1 MNTTDR
7 YLKAI
12 HFAQT
17 LDDGSASTGTLAEL
31 LDVTPASATEMLHKL
46 EADGLIAYEKYNGA
60 QLTETGKA
68 RATDAVETYC
78 ILQRF
83 LYEVLEV
90 ETYQSEAKALESVI
104 DETVADR
111 LDTIIDRPATCPDC
125 FDPSGDA
132 CERLLQRSE
141 AD

>member
-17 LDDGSASTGTLAEL
+17 LDDGPASTGTLADL
-31 LDVTPASATEMLHKL
+31 LDVSPASATEMLNKL
-46 EADGLIAYEKYNGA
+46 EADGLVTYEKYNGA
-60 QLTETGKA
+60 RLTDAGAT

-83 LYEVLEV
+83 LYEVLDV
-90 ETYQSEAKALESVI
+90 EEYRSEAKALESVI

-125 FDPSGDA
+125 FDPDGDA
-132 CERLLQRSE
+132 CEHLLQRIE

>member
-7 YLKAI
+7 YLKAVY
-12 HFAQT
+12 FAQT
-17 LDDGSASTGTLAEL
+17 LEEGSASTGTLAEL
-31 LDVTPASATEMLHKL
+31 LDVTPASATEMLNKL
-46 EADGLIAYEKYNGA
+46 EADGLVAYEKYNGA
-60 QLTETGKA
+60 RLTETGQA

-83 LYEVLEV
+83 LHDVLEV
-90 ETYQSEAKALESVI
+90 DTYQSEAKALESVI

-111 LDTIIDRPATCPDC
+111 LDTIIDRPNTCPSC
-125 FDPSGDA
+125 FDPQGDA
-132 CERLLQRSE
+132 CERLLQRTE

>member
-12 HFAQT
+12 YFAES
-17 LDDGSASTGTLAEL
+17 LEDGAASTGTLAEI
-31 LDVTPASATEMLHKL
+31 LDVTPASATEMLGKL
-46 EADGLIAYEKYNGA
+46 EADGLVAYEKYNGA
-60 QLTETGKA
+60 RLTDTGRT
-68 RATDAVETYC
+68 RATEAVETYC

-90 ETYQSEAKALESVI
+90 EEYHAEAKALESVI
-104 DETVADR
+104 DETVAER
-111 LDTIIDRPATCPDC
+111 LDTIIDRPEPCPEC
-125 FDPSGDA
+125 FDPEGDA
-132 CERLLQRSE
+132 CRRLLQQIE